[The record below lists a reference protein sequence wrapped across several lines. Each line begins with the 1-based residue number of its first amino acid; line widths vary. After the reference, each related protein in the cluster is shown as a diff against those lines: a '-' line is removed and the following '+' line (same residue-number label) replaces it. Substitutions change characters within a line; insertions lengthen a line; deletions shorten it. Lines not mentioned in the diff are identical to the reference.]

1 MRISTSSAYD
11 RGTAAILRENV
22 DLNKT
27 LLQIATGKR
36 ILTPADDPA
45 DAARILGL
53 NQQKERTTKFQD
65 NISAAEGTLQIED
78 VTLQNIVDLLQRTRE
93 LTIQGNNDTYDAEQ
107 RRSIAFEIEA
117 LSESLFGYA
126 NTVDGQGNYLFGGFR
141 NDQQPFTQGVGG
153 EITYAGDQGQKNIQ
167 IGASRQIPTGD
178 NGYDVFMD
186 APAVVGNDGTTKIS
200 LFKVVSDLE
209 ETLRTNLGPN
219 SGPGAIVP
227 QPAPPAAPI
236 GGPETFHEAMQR
248 HIGNIDIALGKILDI
263 QATIGARQN
272 ATQSQSNVNADYLVQ
287 IETTM
292 SETQD
297 LDYAT
302 AISRMELQQLGL
314 SAAQQSFTKIQGLS
328 LFNFI

>member
-1 MRISTSSAYD
+1 MRISTSTAYD

-65 NISAAEGTLQIED
+65 NISAAESNLQIED

-107 RRSIAFEIEA
+107 RRSIAYEIEE
-117 LSESLFGYA
+117 LSESLYGYA

-141 NDQQPFTQGVGG
+141 NDQQPFTLGANGDVS
-153 EITYAGDQGQKNIQ
+153 YVGDQGQKNIQ
-167 IGASRQIPTGD
+167 IGASRKIPSGD
-178 NGYDVFMD
+178 NGYEVFMD
-186 APAVVGNDGTTKIS
+186 APNVVGNDGTSKIS

-209 ETLRTNLGPN
+209 ETLRTNDGPN
-219 SGPGAIVP
+219 SGPAPVVV
-227 QPAPPAAPI
+227 PPAAM
-236 GGPETFHEAMQR
+236 PETFHEAMQR
-248 HIGNIDIALGKILDI
+248 HIDNIDIALGKILDI

-302 AISRMELQQLGL
+302 AISCNKSTIFCKVTSSICKLL
-314 SAAQQSFTKIQGLS
+314 SAALILS
-328 LFNFI
+328 

>member
-1 MRISTSSAYD
+1 MRISTSTAYD

-78 VTLQNIVDLLQRTRE
+78 VTLQNIVDLLQRIRE

-107 RRSIAFEIEA
+107 RRSIAYEIED
-117 LSESLFGYA
+117 LSESLYGYA

-141 NDQQPFTQGVGG
+141 NDQPPFTKGAGG
-153 EITYAGDQGQKNIQ
+153 DITYVGDQGQKNIQ

-209 ETLRTNLGPN
+209 ETLRTNDGPN
-219 SGPGAIVP
+219 SGPAPVVV
-227 QPAPPAAPI
+227 PPAAM
-236 GGPETFHEAMQR
+236 PETFHEAMQR
-248 HIGNIDIALGKILDI
+248 HINNTDIALGKILDI

-328 LFNFI
+328 LFNFM